1 MLSQVQHVEQK
12 EIIKKW
18 NLGKQK
24 GIPFEEH
31 ICRVLKRHMEEYKGK
46 VLVYETPSSRDDGK
60 DIIIKA
66 STDIHNLMGHNFYL
80 RGRSE
85 ITIYVECKSSD
96 NDNIS
101 WNQLAGNIAR
111 VENDNIQYYIVVTN
125 TTLVPYTYY
134 QFAKNT
140 KERNIDFYLVDQT
153 LLSPYLS
160 EQDSLIGKIENT
172 EKLDDIYS
180 EYQVLSY
187 KRDMQTYFEIYLLVR
202 NYKAS
207 TEKITIE
214 LKTDH
219 DWGMSPSQINIALE
233 ENRFQ
238 CIKFVTNRKYYDGI
252 NQLNIIFQLNN
263 LKNVIEIKGMNLE
276 FDFIPPLFGKQ
287 HYEVLD
293 NLSNLVLNSTN
304 FQTRYL
310 FGESGCGKSRITDEL
325 YKKILGRN
333 TSIITIRCAHNEN
346 NLKKKIVKALTEQK
360 LILTARKNA
369 TLPSIIRQ
377 IDTNY
382 QQCILIIDNIHNL
395 KKETLQELKNV
406 ITMKLDKAVKII
418 IIGRNDYSI
427 GTLEYF
433 SFIQWCQDNKYIE
446 GDVIRN
452 LDMPDGT
459 KMIRSII
466 NDVPEIVLQQILKKS
481 KCNPLFIIQYI
492 EYMLEINIARII
504 NRNTIGLL
512 NVDTFSTMKYIPN
525 TIEKI
530 YESRCQ
536 ILKKE
541 ENGIELLNFLL
552 ITSFIGFSFPKEVAI
567 SYFKEKNEK
576 IDILMERKFLDYS
589 ENGDLCFFHESLYLY
604 FRNRLLSRSG
614 KGKKIWKKLL
624 EFKDYLNVLDV
635 GVVYFHL
642 KEYQHVSDSFTDV
655 FQECRS
661 MDNYSAADVKQEYY
675 EYLDTAYELAKI
687 NNDPDL
693 QKSIIMYKIYTALHF
708 FAPMTAVNESI
719 LAEEHV
725 KKNIELQ
732 KDDMFIYSI
741 IELKAHGYLNA
752 GRLKSAEQYFMECLT
767 MSLLHPE
774 RLTDVS
780 RFDMYDRL
788 AGLYIKYNHFLL
800 AENYNKL
807 SISLA
812 EKLGDDRLKVLSLIT
827 NAKLNLYLDSEQAAR
842 SLQEA
847 KKIERNEEAR
857 TYLHIEIS
865 RIIQQFPIYMCN
877 REWLSDTKR
886 LVDKYRQISITNS
899 YGSSIIRAY
908 LVLAALEMIE
918 NKESDSL
925 EKAKQFI
932 SCGIDSSIRYG
943 IATYIWE
950 FYNLKFIIASRLHED
965 ADYIMKTA
973 ETMKRMLRQQNLF
986 YLGTLDFCYANI
998 LVLTNIGKYL
1008 SRENEFYQFMSGISF
1023 NDSNYNNG
1031 CDFNCDE
1038 EKCSHICE
1046 GVNER
1051 YKHEFRKIQNGHIL
1065 LMDEK
1070 EKYSLIDEKTGYY
1083 IALS

>member
-1 MLSQVQHVEQK
+1 MLSQIQHVNQK

-18 NLGKQK
+18 YLGKQK
-24 GIPFEEH
+24 GIPFEKH
-31 ICRVLKRHMEEYKGK
+31 MHRVLQRHMEEYNGK

-96 NDNIS
+96 NDDIS

-111 VENDNIQYYIVVTN
+111 VENDNIQYYVVVTN
-125 TTLVPYTYY
+125 TTLAPYTYY

-140 KERNIDFYLVDQT
+140 KERNIDFYLIDQT
-153 LLSPYLS
+153 LLAPYLS
-160 EQDSLIGKIENT
+160 GQKAFIGKIENT
-172 EKLDDIYS
+172 EKSNGCYC

-187 KRDMQTYFEIYLLVR
+187 KRDLQTYFEIYLLIR

-207 TEKITIE
+207 TEKITIA

-219 DWGMSPSQINIALE
+219 DWGMSPSQIDIALE
-233 ENRFQ
+233 ENHFQ
-238 CIKFVTNRKYYDGI
+238 CIKFVANRKYYDGI
-252 NQLNIIFQLNN
+252 DQLNIIFQLNN
-263 LKNVIEIKGMNLE
+263 QKNIIEIKGMNLE

-293 NLSNLVLNSTN
+293 TLSNLALDSTN
-304 FQTRYL
+304 FQVRYL

-333 TSIITIRCAHNEN
+333 TTVITIRCAHNEN
-346 NLKKKIVKALTEQK
+346 NLKGKIVKALLDQN
-360 LILTARKNA
+360 LIPTVRKNA

-382 QQCILIIDNIHNL
+382 QQCVLIIDNIHNL
-395 KKETLQELKNV
+395 KKEALQQLKNV
-406 ITMKLDKAVKII
+406 ITMKLDKAIKII

-433 SFIQWCQDNKYIE
+433 SFMQWCQDDKQME

-512 NVDTFSTMKYIPN
+512 NIDTFSTMKYIPN

-530 YESRCQ
+530 YENRCQ

-541 ENGIELLNFLL
+541 QSGIELINFLL

-567 SYFKEKNEK
+567 LYFKEKIEK

-589 ENGDLCFFHESLYLY
+589 ESGDLCFFHESLYLY

-614 KGKKIWKKLL
+614 KAKKVWEKLL
-624 EFKDYLNVLDV
+624 EFKDYLNVIDV
-635 GVVYFHL
+635 GVVHFHL
-642 KEYQHVSDSFTDV
+642 KEYQHATDSFTDV
-655 FQECRS
+655 FHECRS
-661 MDNYSAADVKQEYY
+661 MKNYSATDVKQEYY
-675 EYLDTAYELAKI
+675 EYLDTVYELAKI
-687 NNDPDL
+687 NNDLAL

-708 FAPMTAVNESI
+708 YAPMTAVNESI

-725 KKNIELQ
+725 KQNVELQ

-752 GRLKSAEQYFMECLT
+752 GRLKNAEQYFMECLT

-774 RLTDVS
+774 RLS
-780 RFDMYDRL
+780 AASKFDMYDRL

-807 SISLA
+807 SISLS

-827 NAKLNLYLDSEQAAR
+827 NAKLNLYLDSEQASR
-842 SLQEA
+842 SLEEA
-847 KKIERNEEAR
+847 KKIERNERSR

-865 RIIQQFPIYMCN
+865 RIIQQLPTYMGN
-877 REWLSDTKR
+877 REWMSDTKK
-886 LVDKYRQISITNS
+886 LVDKYRQISLTNS
-899 YGSSIIRAY
+899 YASSIIRTY
-908 LVLAALEMIE
+908 LVLAAIEIIE
-918 NKESDSL
+918 NKENNSL
-925 EKAKQFI
+925 EKAKEFT

-973 ETMKRMLRQQNLF
+973 ETMKRMLMQQNLF

-1023 NDSNYNNG
+1023 NDGNYNNG
-1031 CDFNCDE
+1031 CDFNCDK

-1046 GVNER
+1046 GVNKR
-1051 YKHEFRKIQNGHIL
+1051 YKHEFQKIQNGHIL

-1070 EKYSLIDEKTGYY
+1070 AKYSLIDEKTGYY